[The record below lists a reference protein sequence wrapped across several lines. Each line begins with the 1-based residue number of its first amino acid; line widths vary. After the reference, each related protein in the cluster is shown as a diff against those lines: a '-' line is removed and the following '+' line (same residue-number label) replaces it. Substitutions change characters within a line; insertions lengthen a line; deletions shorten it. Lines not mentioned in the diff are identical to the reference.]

1 MKSKIKIPNE
11 ILASID
17 FNNSLS
23 GGSVEPI
30 MIIVEKEESFEI
42 DVKIPTVS
50 PEMFKIDIIEN
61 QLWLY
66 NMQAVLTNTKKNGF
80 MPRTIGNIALPET
93 VNREAIS
100 ASYQNKEWK
109 ITLPKDNEKNSFRKH
124 IDIKY

>member
-66 NMQAVLTNTKKNGF
+66 NMQAVLTNTEKKRLYAPNNWQYSITRNG
-80 MPRTIGNIALPET
+80 E
-93 VNREAIS
+93 
-100 ASYQNKEWK
+100 
-109 ITLPKDNEKNSFRKH
+109 
-124 IDIKY
+124 